1 MTRFERIARASARR
15 PGRVLAIVAVLAAVG
30 CALAMRLEPSAATDT
45 LVGRSADTFQ
55 ATERY
60 REKFGDHSVIV
71 LVRGELSNVLLT
83 SNLGRLI
90 GLEGCLS
97 GNKPAKQEAPGGPSG
112 PCGRLAALKPVKVV
126 YGPGTFANASAGE
139 INDQLQARMQA
150 KAAEADRA
158 GNAAR
163 RVAKAQGKTRAEQNR
178 LGESARQLVYAELVR
193 DLLQIN
199 LKYGL
204 GLTGL
209 PSVDDPNFISALFFD
224 PARGATTPKA
234 RFAYLVPSSTSALIQ
249 VRLKPT
255 LTDEQR
261 AQAVSLVRAA
271 VRMPQWKMKGD
282 VSYTVTGAPVVAED
296 LTDAL
301 AGSTLRLLL
310 VGLAVMALVLCLVF
324 RSRLR
329 LVPLVVALAAVA
341 ITFGA
346 MAVVGA
352 PLTMASIAVLPVL
365 LGLGVDYA
373 IQYQARIE
381 EACPP
386 GDAARAARTA
396 VPVIGAA
403 ALATGAG
410 FLVLLLSPV
419 PMVRQFGV
427 LLVVGIAIAF
437 ALALTA
443 GTAALSVR
451 PRENALGRSLRG
463 AGELVDGASRAIGR
477 IGRPLGR
484 AGDVVVSAALRRP
497 GRVLAVGLAVA
508 ALGWAVDSRTEVV
521 SDIERLVPQD
531 LQAVEDLQAL
541 QRSTGVAGEIDV
553 VVESADLTDPTV
565 VRWMRDYQSGLL
577 GRYGYSTERGCGHAE
592 LCPALS
598 LPDLFRT
605 DASTSDRARIRALLD
620 AVPPYFSSAVITG
633 DRRTANLAFGI
644 RLVSLERQEQIIDD
658 MRARLDPPPGVTA
671 RLAGLPVL
679 AAEANA
685 SLSDPL
691 RRIGT
696 LVVGLLA
703 VLVVL
708 LLVNRRRGWREAWAR
723 AWVPVV
729 PIALATGWSALV
741 LWLLG
746 IPLNPLSAT
755 LGALVLAIST
765 EFAVLLSA
773 RYEAERAGQGSDP
786 LSRSGSRG
794 LTPAE
799 ALRRTYRST
808 GAAVLASG
816 ATAIAGFAVL
826 ALSDVAMLRD
836 FGLVTVVDLTVSL
849 LGVLAVLPAVLVLAE
864 RRAAVRRAPEPAAAV
879 PA

>member
-1 MTRFERIARASARR
+1 MTRLERIARAAARR
-15 PGRVLAIVAVLAAVG
+15 PGRVLAVVAVLAALG
-30 CALAMRLEPSAATDT
+30 TALALRLEPSASMDT
-45 LVGRSADTFQ
+45 LVGRGDDSFQ
-55 ATERY
+55 ATEDY
-60 REKFGDHSVIV
+60 REKFGDHSVLV
-71 LVRGELSNVLLT
+71 LVRGELPNLLLT

-97 GNKPAKQEAPGGPSG
+97 GNKPADQPAPGGPRS

-139 INDQLQARMQA
+139 ITEQVQTRMQS

-158 GNAAR
+158 AVAAR
-163 RVAKAQGKTRAEQNR
+163 RVARAQGKSKAAQDK
-178 LGESARQLVYAELVR
+178 LAESARQLVYAQFVR

-209 PSVDDPNFISALFFD
+209 PRVDDPDFVSALFFD
-224 PARGATTPKA
+224 PSRGADTPKA
-234 RFAYLVPSSTSALIQ
+234 RFAYLVPSKDAAIIQ
-249 VRLKPT
+249 VRLKPD

-261 AQAVSLVRAA
+261 AAAVELVRAA
-271 VRMPQWKMKGD
+271 VAMPQWRLKGD
-282 VSYTVTGAPVVAED
+282 AGYTVTGAPVVAED

-310 VGLAVMALVLCLVF
+310 VGLVVMALVLCLVF

-329 LVPLVVALAAVA
+329 LLPLAIALGAVA

-346 MAVVGA
+346 MTLVGA

-365 LGLGVDYA
+365 LGLSVDYA
-373 IQYQARIE
+373 IQYQS
-381 EACPP
+381 
-386 GDAARAARTA
+386 RTPLDFIA
-396 VPVIGAA
+396 TA

-419 PMVRQFGV
+419 PMVRGFGA
-427 LLVVGIAIAF
+427 LLVAGIAIAF
-437 ALALTA
+437 LLALTA
-443 GTAALSVR
+443 GTAALALR
-451 PRENALGRSLRG
+451 PRAGVVAQSLRG
-463 AGELVDGASRAIGR
+463 AGELVDGAAHAVGR
-477 IGRPLGR
+477 GLRPLR
-484 AGDVVVSAALRRP
+484 ALGGAVVRGAVRRP
-497 GRVLAVGLAVA
+497 VLVLAIAFGIA
-508 ALGWAVDSRTEVV
+508 AAGWAVDSRTEVV

-531 LQAVEDLQAL
+531 LRAVEDLQAL
-541 QRSTGVAGEIDV
+541 QRATGVAGEIDV
-553 VVESADLTDPTV
+553 IVEGRDLTEPAV

-577 GRYGYSTERGCGHAE
+577 KRYGYSSERGCGKAE

-605 DASTSDRARIRALLD
+605 EESANDRERIRALLD

-644 RLVSLERQEQIIDD
+644 RLVSLERQQQIIDD
-658 MRARLDPPPGVTA
+658 MRDRLDPPPGVTV

-679 AAEANA
+679 GAEANA
-685 SLSDPL
+685 ALSDPL
-691 RRIGT
+691 RRIVT
-696 LVVGLLA
+696 VAVALLA
-703 VLVVL
+703 VLLVL
-708 LLVNRRRGWREAWAR
+708 LAVNRRHGLRGAWAR

-746 IPLNPLSAT
+746 VPLNPLSAT

-773 RYEAERAGQGSDP
+773 RFAAERATGAP
-786 LSRSGSRG
+786 
-794 LTPAE
+794 PAE
-799 ALRRTYRST
+799 ALRQTYRST

-826 ALSDVAMLRD
+826 ALSDVQMLRD

-864 RRAAVRRAPEPAAAV
+864 RRAAVRRPERAPV
-879 PA
+879 PALPA

>member
-1 MTRFERIARASARR
+1 MTFLERIVRAAARR
-15 PGRVLAIVAVLAAVG
+15 PGRVLAVVAVLAAVG
-30 CALAMRLEPSAATDT
+30 TALALRLEPSASMDT
-45 LVGRSADTFQ
+45 LVGRGDDSYQ
-55 ATERY
+55 ATEDY

-71 LVRGELSNVLLT
+71 LVRGELPNLLLT

-97 GNKPAKQEAPGGPSG
+97 GNKPANQKAPGGAGS

-139 INDQLQARMQA
+139 ITDQVQTRMQT

-158 GNAAR
+158 GEAAR
-163 RVAKAQGKTRAEQNR
+163 RVARAQGKSKADQDK
-178 LGESARQLVYAELVR
+178 LAESARQLVYAQFVR

-204 GLTGL
+204 GLSGL
-209 PSVDDPNFISALFFD
+209 PRVDDPNFVSALFFD
-224 PARGATTPKA
+224 PSRGADTPKA
-234 RFAYLVPSSTSALIQ
+234 RFAYLVPSKNAAIIQ
-249 VRLKPT
+249 VRLKPD

-261 AQAVSLVRAA
+261 AEAVELVRAA
-271 VRMPQWKMKGD
+271 IAMPQWKLKGD
-282 VSYTVTGAPVVAED
+282 AGYTVTGAPVVAED

-301 AGSTLRLLL
+301 AGSTVRLLL
-310 VGLAVMALVLCLVF
+310 VGLVVMALVLCLVF

-329 LVPLVVALAAVA
+329 LLPLAIALAAVA

-346 MAVVGA
+346 MSLVGA

-373 IQYQARIE
+373 IQYQS
-381 EACPP
+381 
-386 GDAARAARTA
+386 RTQLPFIA
-396 VPVIGAA
+396 TA

-419 PMVRQFGV
+419 PMVRGFGV

-437 ALALTA
+437 LLALTA
-443 GTAALSVR
+443 GTAALALP
-451 PRENALGRSLRG
+451 PRTGVLAQSLRG
-463 AGELVDGASRAIGR
+463 AGELVDGAAQS
-477 IGRPLGR
+477 L
-484 AGDVVVSAALRRP
+484 
-497 GRVLAVGLAVA
+497 GRVLRPLRALGGVVVRVAVRRPVPVLVAAFAVA

-531 LQAVEDLQAL
+531 LRAVEDLQAL
-541 QRSTGVAGEIDV
+541 QRATGVAGEIDV
-553 VVESADLTDPTV
+553 IVEGRDLTEPEV
-565 VRWMRDYQSGLL
+565 VRWMRDYQAGLL
-577 GRYGYSTERGCGHAE
+577 KRYGYSSERGCGKAE

-605 DASTSDRARIRALLD
+605 DASASDRERIRALLD
-620 AVPPYFSSAVITG
+620 AVPPYFSSAVITE
-633 DRRTANLAFGI
+633 DRTTANLAFGI
-644 RLVSLERQEQIIDD
+644 RLSSLERQQQIIDD
-658 MRARLDPPPGVTA
+658 MRDRLDPPPGVTV

-679 AAEANA
+679 GAEANA
-685 SLSDPL
+685 ALSDPL
-691 RRIGT
+691 RRIVT
-696 LVVGLLA
+696 VAIALLA
-703 VLVVL
+703 VLLVL
-708 LLVNRRRGWREAWAR
+708 LAVNRHHGLRGAWAR

-746 IPLNPLSAT
+746 VPLNPLSAT

-773 RYEAERAGQGSDP
+773 RFAAERATGAA
-786 LSRSGSRG
+786 
-794 LTPAE
+794 PAD
-799 ALRRTYRST
+799 ALRQTYRST

-826 ALSDVAMLRD
+826 ALSDVQMLRD

-864 RRAAVRRAPEPAAAV
+864 RRAAVRRAPERAPV
-879 PA
+879 PALPA

>member
-1 MTRFERIARASARR
+1 MSVSERIVRASDRR
-15 PGRVLAIVAVLAAVG
+15 PGRVLAIVAVLAALG
-30 CALAMRLEPSAATDT
+30 GALALRLEPSAATDT
-45 LVGRSADTFQ
+45 LVGRGADTFK
-55 ATERY
+55 ATETY
-60 REKFGDHSVIV
+60 RQKFGDHAVVV
-71 LVRGELSNVLLT
+71 LVRGELSNLLLT
-83 SNLGRLI
+83 ANLGKLI

-97 GNKPAKQEAPGGPSG
+97 GNKPPDQAAPGGPRG
-112 PCGRLAALKPVKVV
+112 PCGRLAALKPVQVV

-139 INDQLQARMQA
+139 INDQIQARIKA

-158 GNAAR
+158 AKAAR
-163 RVAKAQGKTRAEQNR
+163 KVAAAQGRTPAQQGKAAEA
-178 LGESARQLVYAELVR
+178 ARQLVYAEFVR

-204 GLTGL
+204 GLTSL
-209 PSVDDPNFISALFFD
+209 PSVDDPNFVSALFFD

-234 RFAYLVPSSTSALIQ
+234 RFAYLVPSSKAALIQ

-255 LTDEQR
+255 LTDAQR
-261 AQAVSLVRAA
+261 ADAVELVRAA
-271 VRMPQWKMKGD
+271 VRMPNWRLKGD
-282 VSYTVTGAPVVAED
+282 AGYTVTGAPVVAED

-301 AGSTLRLLL
+301 VGSTVRLLL
-310 VGLAVMALVLCLVF
+310 VALALMAVVLALVF

-329 LVPLVVALAAVA
+329 LVPLAVALAAAA

-381 EACPP
+381 EARPP
-386 GDAARAARTA
+386 GDAGRAARAA
-396 VPVIGAA
+396 VPVIGTA

-419 PMVRQFGV
+419 PMVREFGL
-427 LLVVGIAIAF
+427 LLVAGIAIAF

-443 GTAALSVR
+443 GTAALAVR
-451 PRENALGRSLRG
+451 PRDHALARSLRG
-463 AGELVDGASRAIGR
+463 AGDLVEAASHAIGR
-477 IGRPLGR
+477 RLGPPLGR
-484 AGDVVVSAALRRP
+484 IGGAVVGAALRRP

-508 ALGWAVDSRTEVV
+508 ALGWAVDSRSEVV

-531 LQAVEDLQAL
+531 LPAVQNLQAL
-541 QRSTGVAGEIDV
+541 QKSTGVAGEIDV
-553 VVESADLTDPTV
+553 VVQGADLTDPAV

-577 GRYGYSTERGCGHAE
+577 RKYGYSTDRGCGRAE

-605 DASTSDRARIRALLD
+605 DAAASDRAAIRALLD
-620 AVPPYFSSAVITG
+620 AVPPYFSSAVITA

-644 RLVSLERQEQIIDD
+644 RLTSLERQQEIIDE
-658 MRARLDPPPGVTA
+658 MRARLDPPKGVSA

-685 SLSDPL
+685 SLSDPV
-691 RRIGT
+691 RRLGT

-708 LLVNRRRGWREAWAR
+708 LLVHRRRGRRGAWAR

-773 RYEAERAGQGSDP
+773 RFEAERA
-786 LSRSGSRG
+786 SGG
-794 LTPAE
+794 GPAD

-816 ATAIAGFAVL
+816 TTAIAGFAVL

-864 RRAAVRRAPEPAAAV
+864 RRAAVRRAPEPATAI

>member
-1 MTRFERIARASARR
+1 MTWHGRIVRASARR
-15 PGRVLAIVAVLAAVG
+15 PGRVLAIVAVLAAIG
-30 CALAMRLEPSAATDT
+30 CALALRLEPSAATDT
-45 LVGRSADTFQ
+45 LVGRGADTYK
-55 ATERY
+55 ATETY
-60 REKFGDHSVIV
+60 RDKFGDHSVIV
-71 LVRGELSNVLLT
+71 LVRGELSNLLLT

-97 GNKPAKQEAPGGPSG
+97 GNKPADQQAPGGAGS

-139 INDQLQARMQA
+139 INDQIQARIKA
-150 KAAEADRA
+150 KASEAKRA
-158 GNAAR
+158 GAAAR
-163 RVAKAQGKTRAEQNR
+163 KVAAAQGGTPAEQAR
-178 LGESARQLVYAELVR
+178 AAQSARQLVYAEFVR

-204 GLTGL
+204 GLNGL
-209 PSVDDPNFISALFFD
+209 PSVDDPDFVSALFFD

-234 RFAYLVPSSTSALIQ
+234 RFAYLVPSSKAALIQ

-255 LTDEQR
+255 LTDAQR
-261 AQAVSLVRAA
+261 KQAVELVRAA
-271 VRMPQWKMKGD
+271 VRMPQFALKGD
-282 VSYTVTGAPVVAED
+282 AGSTVTGAPVVAED

-310 VGLAVMALVLCLVF
+310 VGLALMAAVLCLVF

-329 LVPLVVALAAVA
+329 LVPLAVALAAVA

-346 MAVVGA
+346 MSLVGA

-365 LGLGVDYA
+365 LGLGVDYS
-373 IQYQARIE
+373 IQYQAR
-381 EACPP
+381 
-386 GDAARAARTA
+386 TA
-396 VPVIGAA
+396 VPMIGTA

-419 PMVRQFGV
+419 PMVREFGV

-437 ALALTA
+437 MLALTA
-443 GTAALSVR
+443 GTAALAIR
-451 PRENALGRSLRG
+451 PRENALARSLRG
-463 AGELVDGASRAIGR
+463 AGELADGAARGVGR
-477 IGRPLGR
+477 WVGAPLGR
-484 AGDVVVSAALRRP
+484 AGGVVVGAALRRP

-508 ALGWAVDSRTEVV
+508 AIGWAVDSRTEVV
-521 SDIERLVPQD
+521 SDIEKLVPQD
-531 LQAVEDLQAL
+531 LQAVQDLQAL

-553 VVESADLTDPTV
+553 VIQARPPADLTDPKV
-565 VRWMRDYQSGLL
+565 VRWMRDYQAGLL
-577 GRYGYSTERGCGHAE
+577 QKYGYSTARGCGRAE

-605 DASTSDRARIRALLD
+605 DASASDRAAIRALLD

-633 DRRTANLAFGI
+633 DRKTANLAFGI
-644 RLVSLERQEQIIDD
+644 RLASLERQQDIIDD
-658 MRARLDPPPGVTA
+658 MRARLDPPQGVTA

-685 SLSDPL
+685 SLSDPV
-691 RRIGT
+691 RRLGS

-708 LLVNRRRGWREAWAR
+708 LLVHRRLGWRRAWAR

-773 RYEAERAGQGSDP
+773 RFEAERA
-786 LSRSGSRG
+786 RG
-794 LTPAE
+794 GGPAE
-799 ALRRTYRST
+799 ALWRTYRST

-836 FGLVTVVDLTVSL
+836 FGLVTVIDLTVSL